1 MADRE
6 LIERAMRDPGGAFG
20 SPEALLSNSSLQA
33 DDKRSILQRWR
44 EQVAAHDAP
53 APTEPDFATRIGRAL
68 GMLDTETGSHEA
80 SHDQGFYTLG
90 RRYREAVSRPGWR
103 SPSRTTR

>member
-6 LIERAMRDPGGAFG
+6 LIERAMRDPGEAFG
-20 SPEALLSNSSLQA
+20 SPEAVLLEASLQVE
-33 DDKRSILQRWR
+33 DKRSILQRWR

-53 APTEPDFATRIGRAL
+53 VRHEPDFATRIGRAL

-80 SHDQGFYTLG
+80 SHDQGFYTSVG
-90 RRYREAVSRPGWR
+90 DIGKR
-103 SPSRTTR
+103 